1 MKKRSVFCI
10 CKEILVHTL
19 NCSLK
24 EYKFASIPF
33 IFMCTNQTIL
43 NSSSTFYL
51 KTSNL
56 IWLLLPSPQIKFSS
70 DTTSISEKRR
80 LSCLHTKL
88 LMEHSRTTK
97 WEKGRIVSYL
107 KCWERGI
114 QWKNDFLCD
123 KLFMCSPDIH
133 FNIQVQNYQHYFDAK
148 LRISRKMEISDSIVW
163 LVT

>member
-1 MKKRSVFCI
+1 MIIANEKKAWFELCLVTGSWKRCIHDFFYIYIAPLLCI

-88 LMEHSRTTK
+88 LMEHLRTTK
-97 WEKGRIVSYL
+97 WEKGRIVSYS

-123 KLFMCSPDIH
+123 KLFICSLDIH
-133 FNIQVQNYQHYFDAK
+133 FNI
-148 LRISRKMEISDSIVW
+148 
-163 LVT
+163 